1 MSEVEF
7 VLMRHGQTR
16 WNREGIIQGQEDA
29 ELDGDGVTQ
38 AEALG
43 AALAGGRFGTID
55 ALASSDLSRASETAY
70 RVADALNM
78 PASTVT
84 LHKELRE
91 RHMGVL
97 QGVSR
102 RDADAL
108 MPEIWRTF
116 RRGSDDDYAVP
127 GGGESYNDHWDR
139 AVGWMEHA
147 AAKVYPHGA
156 RVAVVTHGG
165 TLHVLKDR
173 CDVDDPP
180 RGDARRRRGVVHNCS
195 VGVIRICVDAS
206 GDRRGW
212 RCIAWGDTSHLDEA
226 NVGSL
231 PHGFGGEAGGA

>member
-1 MSEVEF
+1 
-7 VLMRHGQTR
+7 
-16 WNREGIIQGQEDA
+16 
-29 ELDGDGVTQ
+29 
-38 AEALG
+38 
-43 AALAGGRFGTID
+43 
-55 ALASSDLSRASETAY
+55 
-70 RVADALNM
+70 
-78 PASTVT
+78 
-84 LHKELRE
+84 
-91 RHMGVL
+91 MGVL

-173 CDVDDPP
+173 CDADDPP
-180 RGDARRRRGVVHNCS
+180 RGDARDFRKKRGGVVHNCS
-195 VGVIRICVDAS
+195 VGVIRISVDAS
-206 GDRRGW
+206 GHGHGW

-226 NVGSL
+226 NVRSL